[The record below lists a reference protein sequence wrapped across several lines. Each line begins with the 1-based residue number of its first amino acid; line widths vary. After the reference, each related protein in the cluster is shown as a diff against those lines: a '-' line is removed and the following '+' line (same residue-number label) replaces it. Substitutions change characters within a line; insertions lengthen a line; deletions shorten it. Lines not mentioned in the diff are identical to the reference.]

1 MKENMFFYE
10 IRADWSYL
18 GRSQEREIG
27 RGSKMMAWYKNIHLL
42 FLVAMICKSEMNL
55 ITESSTVCSH
65 LHDNIDRQFNPR
77 SWYSIQ

>member
-1 MKENMFFYE
+1 
-10 IRADWSYL
+10 
-18 GRSQEREIG
+18 
-27 RGSKMMAWYKNIHLL
+27 
-42 FLVAMICKSEMNL
+42 MNL